1 MQNMDP
7 IKLELIKMAAA
18 QTAGKSGK
26 DLAPILFALITNAGK
41 HNIQFSPEEITLILD
56 LLKEGKSDSEKA
68 QIDRTVKEEGIKP
81 SSFHFIAFCLVFL
94 YNIELESNIQEDF
107 YADSHAY
114 S

>member
-26 DLAPILFALITNAGK
+26 DRKPAQSQQKIDDNVAPILFALITNAGK

-56 LLKEGKSDSEKA
+56 LLKEGKSDAEKA
-68 QIDRTVKEEGIKP
+68 QIDRTVNMAASMLKKK
-81 SSFHFIAFCLVFL
+81 A
-94 YNIELESNIQEDF
+94 
-107 YADSHAY
+107 
-114 S
+114 

>member
-1 MQNMDP
+1 MNEWMNHPKMQNMDP

-56 LLKEGKSDSEKA
+56 LLKEGKSDAEKA
-68 QIDRTVKEEGIKP
+68 QIDRTVNMAASMLKKEGHKNLLLFISLHSV
-81 SSFHFIAFCLVFL
+81 SSSCTIL
-94 YNIELESNIQEDF
+94 N
-107 YADSHAY
+107 
-114 S
+114 

>member
-56 LLKEGKSDSEKA
+56 LLKEGKSDAEKA
-68 QIDRTVKEEGIKP
+68 QIDRTVNMAASMLKKKVLCLLLFISLHSV
-81 SSFHFIAFCLVFL
+81 SSSCTIL
-94 YNIELESNIQEDF
+94 N
-107 YADSHAY
+107 
-114 S
+114 

>member
-1 MQNMDP
+1 MNEWMNHPKMQNMDP

-56 LLKEGKSDSEKA
+56 LLKEGKSDAEKA
-68 QIDRTVKEEGIKP
+68 QINRTVNMAASMLKKK
-81 SSFHFIAFCLVFL
+81 A
-94 YNIELESNIQEDF
+94 
-107 YADSHAY
+107 
-114 S
+114 

>member
-1 MQNMDP
+1 MDP

-56 LLKEGKSDSEKA
+56 LLKEGKVEVKVLKSHDKWFGVTYKEDKELVVNEVKALVEK
-68 QIDRTVKEEGIKP
+68 G
-81 SSFHFIAFCLVFL
+81 L
-94 YNIELESNIQEDF
+94 YPEK
-107 YADSHAY
+107 
-114 S
+114 

>member
-18 QTAGKSGK
+18 Q

-56 LLKEGKSDSEKA
+56 LLKEGKSDAEKA
-68 QIDRTVKEEGIKP
+68 QIDRTVNMAASMLKKK
-81 SSFHFIAFCLVFL
+81 A
-94 YNIELESNIQEDF
+94 
-107 YADSHAY
+107 
-114 S
+114 

>member
-56 LLKEGKSDSEKA
+56 LLKEGKVEVKVLKSHDKWFGVTYKEDKELVVNEVKALVEK
-68 QIDRTVKEEGIKP
+68 G
-81 SSFHFIAFCLVFL
+81 L
-94 YNIELESNIQEDF
+94 YPEK
-107 YADSHAY
+107 
-114 S
+114 

>member
-1 MQNMDP
+1 MDP

-56 LLKEGKSDSEKA
+56 LLKEGKSDAEKA
-68 QIDRTVKEEGIKP
+68 QIDRTVNMAASMLKKKAKNLLLFISLHSV
-81 SSFHFIAFCLVFL
+81 SSSCTIL
-94 YNIELESNIQEDF
+94 N
-107 YADSHAY
+107 
-114 S
+114 

>member
-1 MQNMDP
+1 MNEWMNHPKMQNMDP

-26 DLAPILFALITNAGK
+26 DLAPILFAPITNAGK

-68 QIDRTVKEEGIKP
+68 QIDRTVNMAASMLKKK
-81 SSFHFIAFCLVFL
+81 A
-94 YNIELESNIQEDF
+94 
-107 YADSHAY
+107 
-114 S
+114 

>member
-1 MQNMDP
+1 MH
-7 IKLELIKMAAA
+7 KLPENPE
-18 QTAGKSGK
+18 K

-56 LLKEGKSDSEKA
+56 LLKEGKSDAEKA
-68 QIDRTVKEEGIKP
+68 QIDRTVNMVVVHVKEEGIKP

>member
-56 LLKEGKSDSEKA
+56 LLKEGKSDAEKA
-68 QIDRTVKEEGIKP
+68 QIDRTVNMAASMLKKHKTFFF
-81 SSFHFIAFCLVFL
+81 SFHCILSRLPVQ
-94 YNIELESNIQEDF
+94 Y
-107 YADSHAY
+107 
-114 S
+114 

>member
-1 MQNMDP
+1 MDP

-56 LLKEGKSDSEKA
+56 LLKEGKSCRVVGYRHGE
-68 QIDRTVKEEGIKP
+68 
-81 SSFHFIAFCLVFL
+81 FM
-94 YNIELESNIQEDF
+94 DF
-107 YADSHAY
+107 DINEALAMQKDVSPYMWEVCNSLSHNY
-114 S
+114 RK

>member
-41 HNIQFSPEEITLILD
+41 HNIQFSPEEITLIL
-56 LLKEGKSDSEKA
+56 KEGKSDAEKA
-68 QIDRTVKEEGIKP
+68 QIDRTVNMAASMLKKK
-81 SSFHFIAFCLVFL
+81 A
-94 YNIELESNIQEDF
+94 
-107 YADSHAY
+107 
-114 S
+114 

>member
-56 LLKEGKSDSEKA
+56 LLKEGKSDAEKA
-68 QIDRTVKEEGIKP
+68 QIDRTVNMAASMLKKKALNLLLFISLHSV
-81 SSFHFIAFCLVFL
+81 SSSCTIL
-94 YNIELESNIQEDF
+94 N
-107 YADSHAY
+107 
-114 S
+114 